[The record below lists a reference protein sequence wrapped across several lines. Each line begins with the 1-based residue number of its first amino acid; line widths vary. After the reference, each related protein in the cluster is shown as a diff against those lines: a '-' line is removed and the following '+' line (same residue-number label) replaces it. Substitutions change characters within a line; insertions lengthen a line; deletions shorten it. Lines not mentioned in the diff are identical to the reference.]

1 VLIRFAGR
9 RWLEVCQGSADALLL
24 PLLLVVASKPGFAAE
39 AAVLGPA
46 YQAHIR
52 DKNAAFDA
60 LDKASRSHVS
70 DTNVISMIK

>member
-1 VLIRFAGR
+1 
-9 RWLEVCQGSADALLL
+9 VCQGSADALLL
-24 PLLLVVASKPGFAAE
+24 PVLLAVAAKIGFAAE

-60 LDKASRSHVS
+60 LEKASVKYSSGSVGSCIHVCS
-70 DTNVISMIK
+70 QPARAAS